1 MSKST
6 LRTAHKLCY
15 NFFITFMQFFQ
26 FLFYSFWGQFIG
38 NFPSLKGGT
47 NMFEMMHPVMSNYAT
62 LLCCGIE
69 KRLSAGFVG
78 CTKASYFSEV
88 ECVTKLVGFV
98 ACLLF
103 LLLVWLICTPPSP
116 IQKKMVR
123 GCVEVFIAVACL

>member
-1 MSKST
+1 
-6 LRTAHKLCY
+6 
-15 NFFITFMQFFQ
+15 
-26 FLFYSFWGQFIG
+26 
-38 NFPSLKGGT
+38 
-47 NMFEMMHPVMSNYAT
+47 MFEMMHPVMSNYAT

-116 IQKKMVR
+116 IQKKNGSRLR
-123 GCVEVFIAVACL
+123 GSFHSSGMFVKGREVKARNCIVE